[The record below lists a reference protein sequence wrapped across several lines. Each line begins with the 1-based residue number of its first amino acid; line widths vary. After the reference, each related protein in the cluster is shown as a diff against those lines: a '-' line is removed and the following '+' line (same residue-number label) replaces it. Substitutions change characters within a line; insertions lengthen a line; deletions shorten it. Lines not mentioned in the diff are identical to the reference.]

1 MKKILYFGIF
11 TSISTGMAYSDEIK
25 STIIQYLT
33 QKTKEIVQHELK
45 QDYIIEL
52 ATVNLERVIIDHALK
67 NQSVINVTAG
77 LVDKL
82 FHLKTTQEF
91 CKELLDKGFYSHGI
105 QGRVTEVF
113 EYRAQVED
121 YSLHVS
127 KRIRFEDDLED
138 IEIMDNNKKE

>member
-77 LVDKL
+77 LVD
-82 FHLKTTQEF
+82 
-91 CKELLDKGFYSHGI
+91 
-105 QGRVTEVF
+105 
-113 EYRAQVED
+113 
-121 YSLHVS
+121 
-127 KRIRFEDDLED
+127 
-138 IEIMDNNKKE
+138 